1 MIEKMLRVLGEKKR
15 KAACL
20 PYGKVARRLMYCA
33 RLWGYAGSCRPV
45 SVVDPLLV
53 CSELL
58 S

>member
-1 MIEKMLRVLGEKKR
+1 MLRVLGEKKR